1 MKPFKA
7 LHFYLTGVMVIIA
20 GILSAGKPYILTG
33 LDHSTG
39 NIRIT
44 QSPSLV
50 PGTAG
55 SDQTICYN
63 TVPEGLSATIPT
75 GGMTPYS
82 YQWQSSGN
90 GTVYSDIPGATTLT
104 YQPGTLT
111 ATTRYRQVQTSS
123 GGLGSVTTNIV
134 TITVSST
141 FSAGTVG
148 SDQTICAN
156 TTPAP
161 LTGTPPAGGTTPYT
175 YQWKS
180 SLNGTT
186 FSAIPGATSL
196 THQPGPLTVNTW
208 YRMFQQASSCGSGL
222 TNLIKIT
229 VLPQM
234 IPGTATASQTICYN
248 TAPAALNATA
258 PTGGMPPYNYQWQ
271 SSGNGTVYS
280 DIPGATT
287 LTYQPGALTATTLYR
302 QIQTSPGGF
311 GPVSTNIVTIT
322 VSPNFTTGLVGSD
335 QTICANTAPAL
346 LTGIPPT
353 GGTPP
358 YTYQWKSSVNGT
370 TFSAIPGATSLTH
383 QPGPLTVNTWYRMFQ
398 QASSCG
404 SGLTNIIKITVQS
417 QLIPGTATASQ
428 TICFNTAPAALSAT
442 APAGGPGPYNYQWQ
456 SSGNATVYS
465 DIPGATILT
474 YQPGM
479 LTATTNYRQVQNSSG
494 GCGSVN
500 TNPVTI
506 TVTPPFV
513 PGSAASDQ
521 TICYNTA
528 PALLTGTPPSGGTPP
543 YTCQWKSSTNGTT
556 FIPIVGATGLTY
568 QPGPLTVDTWYR
580 MFQQASSCGSGLTNI
595 IKITVLPQMIAG
607 TATASQTVCYNT
619 TPAVLNATGPTGGI
633 TPYSYQWQSSG
644 NGTVYSDIPGATSL
658 TYQPGTLTATT
669 RFRQVQ
675 TSQGG
680 CGSVNTNVVVI
691 TVSPT
696 FITGSAASD
705 QTICYNTAPALLTSV
720 PPTGGTPPYTYQWK
734 ISTNGTTFTPIAG
747 ATGLTYQPG
756 PLTVDTWYRMY
767 QQASSCGSGLTNIIK
782 ISVLPQMIAGTATA
796 SQTVCYNTTPAALN
810 ATAPTGGIT
819 PYSYQWQ
826 SSGNGTVYSDIPGA
840 TALTYQSGP
849 LTATT
854 HYRQV
859 QNSSGGCGSVNTNAV
874 AITVTPPF
882 VPGSAASDQTIC
894 YNTAPALL
902 TCTPS
907 TGGTPPYTYQWK
919 SSTNGTTFTPIAGAT
934 GLTFQ
939 PGTLTTTTWYRIY
952 QQASSCGSGLTNI
965 IKITVLPPFNV
976 GSAGS
981 DQSICYNTAP
991 VKLTGVAPTGGNPP
1005 YSYQWKS
1012 STNGTTF
1019 TPIPGATGLDYQPE
1033 ALTVNTWYRIF
1044 QLASGCGSGLTNII
1058 KITINPLPAPI
1069 VVSVTDPANK
1079 VCPNTGGHVYSTDPG
1094 MPAYNWNVTGPPGTM
1109 IFTGQTT
1116 SAITVF
1122 WGSPG
1127 TTGGAVTGTVQVT
1140 VTDQNGCLG
1149 TSQITPVTIA
1159 APLAA
1164 GIISAAQTIEYYTIP
1179 APLTS
1184 TPPTGGYTPYS
1195 YQWQRST
1202 DGINF
1207 SDIAGAVNPG
1217 YAPGILTV
1225 STWYRLIQASS
1236 LNCGSAT
1243 GNILKITVNPP
1254 YINILSPNG
1263 GENWDQ
1269 GSVHNITWTD
1279 NIPDSVMIELYK
1291 GGAFLQ
1297 LLAGSL
1303 PSTGSYT
1310 WNIPAD
1316 QPAGNDYK
1324 VKIKSMRDN
1333 AIYDFSNDFFT
1344 ILYVLPQN
1352 RTVQNVVVAAG
1363 QLVCY
1368 DALQTIYVAG
1378 SGTTFTVQS
1387 GGSATFVAGL
1397 NILFLPG
1404 TTVDPGGYLHGSVTT
1419 IGQYCGIQPASM
1431 VSAITGI
1438 ENPALKMP
1446 ASSFILY
1453 PNPTQGVFTLAL
1465 KDRQEPVTIYMEIC
1479 DQQGR
1484 KIISKDL
1491 SGAPSYLLSMPQ
1503 APSGLYFVRLVCEGK
1518 VETFKLLKATP

>member
-7 LHFYLTGVMVIIA
+7 LHFYLTGALVIIA
-20 GILSAGKPYILTG
+20 GILSAGKPYIVTG

-55 SDQTICYN
+55 FDQTICYN
-63 TVPEGLSATIPT
+63 TAPAGLSATIPT

-104 YQPGTLT
+104 YQPGALT

-123 GGLGSVTTNIV
+123 GELGSVTTNIV

-156 TTPAP
+156 TTPA
-161 LTGTPPAGGTTPYT
+161 
-175 YQWKS
+175 
-180 SLNGTT
+180 
-186 FSAIPGATSL
+186 
-196 THQPGPLTVNTW
+196 
-208 YRMFQQASSCGSGL
+208 
-222 TNLIKIT
+222 
-229 VLPQM
+229 
-234 IPGTATASQTICYN
+234 
-248 TAPAALNATA
+248 
-258 PTGGMPPYNYQWQ
+258 
-271 SSGNGTVYS
+271 
-280 DIPGATT
+280 
-287 LTYQPGALTATTLYR
+287 
-302 QIQTSPGGF
+302 
-311 GPVSTNIVTIT
+311 
-322 VSPNFTTGLVGSD
+322 
-335 QTICANTAPAL
+335 L
-346 LTGIPPT
+346 LTGIPPS

-358 YTYQWKSSVNGT
+358 YTYQWKSSVNGS
-370 TFSAIPGATSLTH
+370 TFSAIPGATSLTY
-383 QPGPLTVNTWYRMFQ
+383 QPGPLAANTWYRMFQ

-404 SGLTNIIKITVQS
+404 SGLTNIIKITLLP
-417 QLIPGTATASQ
+417 QLVPGTATVSQ
-428 TICFNTAPAALSAT
+428 TICYNMAPAALNAT
-442 APAGGPGPYNYQWQ
+442 APTGGIPTYSYQWQ
-456 SSGNATVYS
+456 SSGNGTVYS
-465 DIPGATILT
+465 DIPGATNLT

-500 TNPVTI
+500 TNAVTITVTPPFVPGSVSSDQTICVNSTPALLTGIPPSGGTPPYTYQWKSSVNGSTFSAIPGATSLTYQPGPLAANTWYRMFQQASSCGSGLTNIIKITLLPQLVPGTATVSQTICYNMAPAALNATAPTGGIPTYSYQWQSSGNGTVYSDIPGATNLTYQPGMLTATTNYRQVQNSSGGCGSVNTNAVTI

-543 YTCQWKSSTNGTT
+543 YTYQWKSSTNGTT
-556 FIPIVGATGLTY
+556 FIPIAGATGLTY
-568 QPGPLTVDTWYR
+568 QPGPLTTTTWYR
-580 MFQQASSCGSGLTNI
+580 MFQQASSCGFGLTNI
-595 IKITVLPQMIAG
+595 IKVTVIPQLTPG
-607 TATASQTVCYNT
+607 TATASQTICYNT
-619 TPAVLNATGPTGGI
+619 TPAALNATAPTGGI
-633 TPYSYQWQSSG
+633 TPYIYQWQSSG
-644 NGTVYSDIPGATSL
+644 NETVYSDIPGATTL
-658 TYQPGTLTATT
+658 TYQPGPQTTTT
-669 RFRQVQ
+669 RYRQVQ

-680 CGSVNTNVVVI
+680 CGSVNTNVLTI
-691 TVSPT
+691 TVSPP
-696 FITGSAASD
+696 FITGSVASD
-705 QTICYNTAPALLTSV
+705 QTICYNTAPGLLTGI

-756 PLTVDTWYRMY
+756 
-767 QQASSCGSGLTNIIK
+767 
-782 ISVLPQMIAGTATA
+782 
-796 SQTVCYNTTPAALN
+796 
-810 ATAPTGGIT
+810 
-819 PYSYQWQ
+819 
-826 SSGNGTVYSDIPGA
+826 
-840 TALTYQSGP
+840 
-849 LTATT
+849 
-854 HYRQV
+854 
-859 QNSSGGCGSVNTNAV
+859 
-874 AITVTPPF
+874 
-882 VPGSAASDQTIC
+882 
-894 YNTAPALL
+894 
-902 TCTPS
+902 
-907 TGGTPPYTYQWK
+907 
-919 SSTNGTTFTPIAGAT
+919 
-934 GLTFQ
+934 
-939 PGTLTTTTWYRIY
+939 TLTTTTWYRMY

-991 VKLTGVAPTGGNPP
+991 AKLTGVAPTGGNPP

-1019 TPIPGATGLDYQPE
+1019 TPIPGATGLDYQPG

-1044 QLASGCGSGLTNII
+1044 QQASGCGSGLTNII
-1058 KITINPLPAPI
+1058 KITVNPLPVPV

-1094 MPAYNWNVTGPPGTM
+1094 MSAYSWNVTGPPGTM
-1109 IFTGQTT
+1109 ILTGQTT
-1116 SAITVF
+1116 SAVTVF
-1122 WGSPG
+1122 WGAPG
-1127 TTGGAVTGTVQVT
+1127 TTGGTVTGTVQVT

-1159 APLAA
+1159 ALLTA
-1164 GIISAAQTIEYYTIP
+1164 GTISAPQTIEYYTVP

-1202 DGINF
+1202 DGTNF

-1236 LNCGSAT
+1236 GNCGVVLS
-1243 GNILKITVNPP
+1243 NILKITVNPP
-1254 YINILSPNG
+1254 YITVTSPNG

-1269 GSVHNITWTD
+1269 GSVHSITWTD

-1297 LLAGSL
+1297 VLATSL
-1303 PSTGSYT
+1303 PSTGSFP

-1316 QPAGNDYK
+1316 QPPGNDYK
-1324 VKIKSMRDN
+1324 VMIKSMKDN

-1344 ILYVLPQN
+1344 ILYVVPQN

-1363 QLVCY
+1363 QSVCY
-1368 DALQTIYVAG
+1368 DALQTIRVAG
-1378 SGTTFTVQS
+1378 DGTTFLVQN

-1431 VSAITGI
+1431 VSTITGV
-1438 ENPALKMP
+1438 ENPALKMQ

-1453 PNPTQGVFTLAL
+1453 PNPTQGVFTIAL
-1465 KDRQEPVTIYMEIC
+1465 KDRREPVTIYLEIC
-1479 DQQGR
+1479 NQQGR

-1503 APSGLYFVRLVCEGK
+1503 APSGLYFIRLVCEGK
-1518 VETFKLLKATP
+1518 VETFKLLKVTP